1 VCNAACYRYCILC
14 ILSRDPTWFNISL
27 YTESALSFSEKCATL
42 QIEMRIYSL
51 DLFYV
56 AIIGRFYNAIDREG
70 ESMLDLEEYGTL
82 RELHKQG
89 LSISEIARSTGHSRG
104 TVRKYL
110 RADVPPEVKR
120 RASKPSKLD
129 GYKDYITQ

>member
-1 VCNAACYRYCILC
+1 
-14 ILSRDPTWFNISL
+14 
-27 YTESALSFSEKCATL
+27 
-42 QIEMRIYSL
+42 
-51 DLFYV
+51 
-56 AIIGRFYNAIDREG
+56 
-70 ESMLDLEEYGTL
+70 MLDLEEYGTL

-120 RASKPSKLD
+120 RAPKPSKLD
-129 GYKDYITQ
+129 GYKDYIAQRLTNYPLTATRIYHEIQEMGFTGKYTIVRDYVRENRPK

>member
-1 VCNAACYRYCILC
+1 
-14 ILSRDPTWFNISL
+14 
-27 YTESALSFSEKCATL
+27 
-42 QIEMRIYSL
+42 MRIYSL

-120 RASKPSKLD
+120 RAPKPSKLD
-129 GYKDYITQ
+129 GYKDYIAQRLTNYPLTATRIYHEIQEMGFTGKYTIVRDYVRDNRPK

>member
-1 VCNAACYRYCILC
+1 
-14 ILSRDPTWFNISL
+14 
-27 YTESALSFSEKCATL
+27 
-42 QIEMRIYSL
+42 MRIYSL

-129 GYKDYITQ
+129 GYKDYITQWLTNYPLTATRIYHEIQEMGFTGKYTIVRDYVRENRPK

>member
-1 VCNAACYRYCILC
+1 
-14 ILSRDPTWFNISL
+14 
-27 YTESALSFSEKCATL
+27 
-42 QIEMRIYSL
+42 MRIYSL

-120 RASKPSKLD
+120 RAPKPSKLD
-129 GYKDYITQ
+129 GYKDYIAQRLTNYPLTATRIYHEIQEMGFTGKYTIVRDYVRENRPK